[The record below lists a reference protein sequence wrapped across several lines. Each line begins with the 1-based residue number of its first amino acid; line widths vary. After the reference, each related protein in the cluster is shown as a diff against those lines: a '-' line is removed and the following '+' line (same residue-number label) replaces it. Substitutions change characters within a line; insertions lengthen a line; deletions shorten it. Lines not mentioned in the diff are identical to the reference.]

1 MNKVL
6 RACTIIEFLT
16 AFEALKPVTT
26 KDSIVETFSL
36 KNSSLE
42 VCILSSVYTD
52 QHANMVFSSNI

>member
-16 AFEALKPVTT
+16 AIEALKPVTI
-26 KDSIVETFSL
+26 KDSIVGIFSL

-42 VCILSSVYTD
+42 ICILSSVYTD